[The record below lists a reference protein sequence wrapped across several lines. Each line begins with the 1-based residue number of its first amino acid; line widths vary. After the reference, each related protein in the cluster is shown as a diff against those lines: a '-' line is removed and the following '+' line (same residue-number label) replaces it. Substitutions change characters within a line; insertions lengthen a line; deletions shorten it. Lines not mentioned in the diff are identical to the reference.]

1 MLSRF
6 VPAALFGATTALAWS
21 AAWAET
27 QPANPPA
34 AAVQSAPAPAAPP
47 EPPAA
52 TPAAPAAAAPAAV
65 PAQPAAEAPAG
76 AAQPATA
83 AAPAPPRPRRPA
95 PPPPRVTAISSDP
108 QPTYGPQT
116 VAMTQAALARYRQ
129 IAQAGGWGTL
139 PAATRLTKGQQGPQ
153 VLALKQRLAAE
164 GDLSPALARGPAFD
178 EATAEAVRRFQRRVG
193 LVASGVVAAA
203 TIRQLNVP
211 VGIRIAALEKS
222 LERLSDSRFQFGPRY
237 VIVNIPAAAA
247 ESIEN
252 GVVRRRHVVIV
263 GKPEHASPMVETR
276 LTVVNFNPT
285 WTIPTSII
293 RRDIIPKMRRNPA
306 TLASM
311 RVRMFDRSGTE
322 VDPRSIDWSTE
333 RAVNYTLRQDS
344 GVGNSLGRVRI
355 DMPNREAVYMH
366 DTPSRRLFTSDAR
379 YFSSGCVRVADVNE
393 FVTWLLAPQGYDRAR
408 VDAEMTQTQRKDVRL
423 TTAVPVAWV
432 YLTGWAAPDGT
443 VQFRDDIYGHDA
455 PGAAPVRVVRPQDRP
470 PPEPVPVAP
479 QVQQPQQRDFFGG
492 LFGAPQPA
500 PPRTP
505 SAELRY

>member
-1 MLSRF
+1 MLPRF
-6 VPAALFGATTALAWS
+6 VPAVLFSAVSVLAFSMAS
-21 AAWAET
+21 AQTPVASV
-27 QPANPPA
+27 NPPVAPA
-34 AAVQSAPAPAAPP
+34 AAAPEPAPAAPVAAQP
-47 EPPAA
+47 SAEAAPGAEPAA
-52 TPAAPAAAAPAAV
+52 TPAAV
-65 PAQPAAEAPAG
+65 
-76 AAQPATA
+76 
-83 AAPAPPRPRRPA
+83 PRPRRPA
-95 PPPPRVTAISSDP
+95 PPPPPPRVTAISSDP
-108 QPTYGPQT
+108 QPTYAPQT

-129 IAQAGGWGTL
+129 IALAGGWGTL
-139 PAATRLTKGQQGPQ
+139 PAGARFTKGQQGPQ

-164 GDLSPALARGPAFD
+164 GDLNPAQSHGPNFD

-193 LVASGVVAAA
+193 LVSSGVVAAA
-203 TIRQLNVP
+203 TIRQLNIP
-211 VGIRIAALEKS
+211 VEIRVTALEKS

-252 GVVRRRHVVIV
+252 GIVRRRHVIIV
-263 GKPEHASPMVETR
+263 GKPQHASPMVETR

-311 RVRMFDRSGTE
+311 RVRMLDGRGNE
-322 VDPRSIDWSTE
+322 VDPRTIDWSTE
-333 RAVNYTLRQDS
+333 RAVNYTLRQDP

-423 TTAVPVAWV
+423 TQPVPVAWV

-443 VQFRDDIYGHDA
+443 VQFRDDIYGYDA
-455 PGAAPVRVVRPQDRP
+455 PGAAPVRVVRPADRAP
-470 PPEPVPVAP
+470 AEPVQIAP
-479 QVQQPQQRDFFGG
+479 QVQQQPPAHFLGG
-492 LFGAPQPA
+492 LFGAPQQ
-500 PPRTP
+500 PRRDP
-505 SAELRY
+505 SADLRY

>member
-1 MLSRF
+1 MLPRLI
-6 VPAALFGATTALAWS
+6 PAVLFSAVSVLALS
-21 AAWAET
+21 AASAQT
-27 QPANPPA
+27 PVAPVNPP
-34 AAVQSAPAPAAPP
+34 VAPAAP
-47 EPPAA
+47 AA
-52 TPAAPAAAAPAAV
+52 SDPAPAAAAPA
-65 PAQPAAEAPAG
+65 PPAADAAPG
-76 AAQPATA
+76 AASGTA
-83 AAPAPPRPRRPA
+83 AAPPAATPRPRRPA
-95 PPPPRVTAISSDP
+95 PPPAPRVTAISSDP
-108 QPTYGPQT
+108 QPTYAPQT
-116 VAMTQAALARYRQ
+116 VAMTQAALGRYRQ
-129 IAQAGGWGTL
+129 IALGGGWGTL
-139 PAATRLTKGQQGPQ
+139 PAGARLSKGQQGPQ
-153 VLALKQRLAAE
+153 VLALKQRLSAE
-164 GDLSPALARGPAFD
+164 GDLHLAQSPGANFD
-178 EATAEAVRRFQRRVG
+178 EVTAEAVRRYQRRVG
-193 LVASGVVAAA
+193 LVASGVVAGA
-203 TIRQLNVP
+203 TIRQLNMP
-211 VGIRIAALEKS
+211 VQIRIAALEKS

-247 ESIEN
+247 ESIE
-252 GVVRRRHVVIV
+252 GGIVRRRHVIIV

-311 RVRMFDRSGTE
+311 RVRMLDGRGNE

-333 RAVNYTLRQDS
+333 RAVNYTLRQDP

-423 TTAVPVAWV
+423 TQPVPVAWV

-443 VQFRDDIYGHDA
+443 VQFRDDIYGYDA
-455 PGAAPVRVVRPQDRP
+455 PGAPPVRVVRAADRP
-470 PPEPVPVAP
+470 PAEPAQIAP
-479 QVQQPQQRDFFGG
+479 QVQQQPPPPANILESLFGG
-492 LFGAPQPA
+492 NRPQ
-500 PPRTP
+500 RHEP
-505 SAELRY
+505 SADLRY

>member
-1 MLSRF
+1 MLPRF
-6 VPAALFGATTALAWS
+6 VPAALFSATTALAWS
-21 AAWAET
+21 AASAET

-34 AAVQSAPAPAAPP
+34 APVQAAPAQSAPPP
-47 EPPAA
+47 E
-52 TPAAPAAAAPAAV
+52 PAAPAAPTAAA
-65 PAQPAAEAPAG
+65 PAQPAADAPAAG
-76 AAQPATA
+76 AGPATA
-83 AAPAPPRPRRPA
+83 AAPATPRPRRPA
-95 PPPPRVTAISSDP
+95 PPPAPRVTAISSDP
-108 QPTYGPQT
+108 QPTYAPQT

-139 PAATRLTKGQQGPQ
+139 PATTRLTKGQQGPH

-164 GDLSPALARGPAFD
+164 GDLNPALARGPVFD

-211 VGIRIAALEKS
+211 VGIRVTALEKS
-222 LERLSDSRFQFGPRY
+222 LERLADSRFQFGPRY

-263 GKPEHASPMVETR
+263 GKPAHASPMVETR

-500 PPRTP
+500 PPRSP
-505 SAELRY
+505 SADLRY